1 MMIDTIDSELLYYYK
16 RPDGNST
23 GKDVM
28 RNMIPFVNLSL
39 QR

>member
-1 MMIDTIDSELLYYYK
+1 MIDTIDSELLYYYK
-16 RPDGNST
+16 RPDAHST
-23 GKDVM
+23 GKDMM